1 MARFHMGLLS
11 FGVFLIMVAIWVA
24 AFLLETISAANLVP
38 LLLLSSGVWTVAIAG
53 IKAANQKED
62 GAFSTFGWGMLLTVL
77 GGSFYMVNMGMNP
90 VYIVVF
96 VLALL
101 GALAIAAAL
110 KSGRL

>member
-1 MARFHMGLLS
+1 MGLLS

-110 KSGRL
+110 KSGKL

>member
-1 MARFHMGLLS
+1 MGLLS

-38 LLLLSSGVWTVAIAG
+38 LILLSSGVWTVAIAG
-53 IKAANQKED
+53 IKAARQKED

-77 GGSFYMVNMGMNP
+77 GGSFYMVNTGMNP

-110 KSGRL
+110 KSGRI

>member
-1 MARFHMGLLS
+1 MGLLS
-11 FGVFLIMVAIWVA
+11 FGVFLIMVAVWVA
-24 AFLLETISAANLVP
+24 AFVLGAIDVVNLVP
-38 LLLLSSGVWTVAIAG
+38 LILLSSGVWTVAIAG
-53 IKAANQKED
+53 IKAATQKED

-110 KSGRL
+110 KSGRV